1 MNTSGKYINS
11 TEETENKINQL
22 NTLIHSKSGCEQFN
36 LSVTQ
41 PNPSKLELWLKN
53 KEEPVSHVMIG
64 CEYAECA
71 NNALHIMTTTEP
83 PYQRQNYNQYLTAIV
98 IIIASSLIDK
108 KGESFMQIV
117 DYTTIKAR
125 MKVLQKYVIYKTD
138 ALELHPMS
146 QEEKDME
153 INKPDGDGLFSIYI
167 PLFDE
172 NMETHLNQ
180 EIAWKVIHTLLEDNK
195 NGIMCSR
202 TNRGGKKTKRRKRK
216 KGRRSKR
223 IFKGHTKSVSLRD
236 TLKAYL

>member
-22 NTLIHSKSGCEQFN
+22 NTLIHSKSGCEHFN
-36 LSVTQ
+36 LSITQ

-71 NNALHIMTTTEP
+71 NNALRITTTTEP
-83 PYQRQNYNQYLTAIV
+83 PYQRQNYNKFLTAIV

-117 DYTTIKAR
+117 DYTTVKAR
-125 MKVLQKYVIYKTD
+125 MNVLQKYVIYKTD

-146 QEEKDME
+146 QEEKYME
-153 INKPDGDGLFSIYI
+153 IKKEDGKGLFSIYI
-167 PLFDE
+167 PLFYE

-180 EIAWKVIHTLLEDNK
+180 EIARKVIHALLEDNE

-202 TNRGGKKTKRRKRK
+202 TNRGGKKTKKRKRK
-216 KGRRSKR
+216 NGRRSKR
-223 IFKGHTKSVSLRD
+223 IFKGHTRS
-236 TLKAYL
+236 

>member
-11 TEETENKINQL
+11 TEETENEINQL
-22 NTLIHSKSGCEQFN
+22 NTQIHSKSGCEHFN
-36 LSVTQ
+36 LSITQ

-71 NNALHIMTTTEP
+71 NNALRITTTTEP
-83 PYQRQNYNQYLTAIV
+83 PYQRQNYNKFLTAIV

-117 DYTTIKAR
+117 DYTTVKAR
-125 MKVLQKYVIYKTD
+125 MNVLQKYVIYKTD
-138 ALELHPMS
+138 ALELDPMS

-153 INKPDGDGLFSIYI
+153 IIKEDGKGLFSIYI
-167 PLFDE
+167 PLFYE

-180 EIAWKVIHTLLEDNK
+180 EIARKLIHALLEDNK

-216 KGRRSKR
+216 KGRRSNR
-223 IFKGHTKSVSLRD
+223 IFKGHTRS
-236 TLKAYL
+236 